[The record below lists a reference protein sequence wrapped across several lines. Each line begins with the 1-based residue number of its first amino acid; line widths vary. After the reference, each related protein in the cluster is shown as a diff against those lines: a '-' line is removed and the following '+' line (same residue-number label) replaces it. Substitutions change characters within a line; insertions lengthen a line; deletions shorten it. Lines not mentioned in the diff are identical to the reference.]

1 MQQIGSKWWKFYF
14 HTRTPASMD
23 YGKGDQEI
31 KKTMTLRNWLLDH
44 INKGIECIAVTDHNS
59 GAWIDHLKIE
69 SMKVRKEGTL
79 EVFFSI

>member
-1 MQQIGSKWWKFYF
+1 MQQIGSKWWKFDF
-14 HTRTPASMD
+14 HTHTPASMD
-23 YGKGDQEI
+23 YGKGNHEI
-31 KKTMTLRNWLLDH
+31 KNNMTPRNWLLDY

-59 GAWIDHLKIE
+59 GAWIDQLKIE